1 MNNKGEGWG
10 VLKRKGGLIN
20 CLPLERGGLLEKGGL
35 FERGRLNRGFTVYQ
49 KFMYKSESRARTTVT
64 LVTRLT
70 SVRLRTDQKKIAL
83 GAKAKPLQG
92 LSVKQK
98 LSSC

>member
-1 MNNKGEGWG
+1 MKNNKGEGWG
-10 VLKRKGGLIN
+10 VLKRKGGL
-20 CLPLERGGLLEKGGL
+20 PLQRGGLLEKGGL
-35 FERGRLNRGFTVYQ
+35 FERGRLNRGFTVCQ
-49 KFMYKSESRARTTVT
+49 KFMYKSESRARTRVT

-70 SVRLRTDQKKIAL
+70 SVRLRTDRKKIAL
-83 GAKAKPLQG
+83 GGKAKPLQG

>member
-1 MNNKGEGWG
+1 M
-10 VLKRKGGLIN
+10 
-20 CLPLERGGLLEKGGL
+20 
-35 FERGRLNRGFTVYQ
+35 GRLNRGFTVYQ
-49 KFMYKSESRARTTVT
+49 KFMYKSEPHARTTVT
-64 LVTRLT
+64 LVTRLM

-83 GAKAKPLQG
+83 GGKAKPLQG

>member
-1 MNNKGEGWG
+1 MGCSEKEGG
-10 VLKRKGGLIN
+10 TSPEK
-20 CLPLERGGLLEKGGL
+20 GGLLEKGGL
-35 FERGRLNRGFTVYQ
+35 FERGRLNRGFTVCQ
-49 KFMYKSESRARTTVT
+49 KFMYKSESRARTRVT

-83 GAKAKPLQG
+83 GGKAKPLQG

>member
-1 MNNKGEGWG
+1 MGCSKKE
-10 VLKRKGGLIN
+10 GGLID
-20 CLPLERGGLLEKGGL
+20 CLPLKRGGLLEEGDL

-49 KFMYKSESRARTTVT
+49 KFMYKSESRVRTTVT

-70 SVRLRTDQKKIAL
+70 SVRLRTDQKKIRL
-83 GAKAKPLQG
+83 GGKAKPLQG

-98 LSSC
+98 FSSC

>member
-1 MNNKGEGWG
+1 MGCSEKEGG
-10 VLKRKGGLIN
+10 TSPEKGGLIR
-20 CLPLERGGLLEKGGL
+20 ERGS
-35 FERGRLNRGFTVYQ
+35 FERGRLNRGFTVCQ
-49 KFMYKSESRARTTVT
+49 KFMYKRESRARTRVT

-70 SVRLRTDQKKIAL
+70 SVRLRTDQKKIAF
-83 GAKAKPLQG
+83 GGKAKPLQG

>member
-1 MNNKGEGWG
+1 MGCSEKEGG
-10 VLKRKGGLIN
+10 TS
-20 CLPLERGGLLEKGGL
+20 RGGLLEKGGYL
-35 FERGRLNRGFTVYQ
+35 RGGKLNRGFTVCQ
-49 KFMYKSESRARTTVT
+49 KFMYKRESRARTRVT

-70 SVRLRTDQKKIAL
+70 SVRLRTDQKKIAF
-83 GAKAKPLQG
+83 GGKAKPLQG